1 MAPRE
6 SVVLQ
11 VFCPRATA
19 LRGRPGRK
27 YRLVRAIQ
35 IVLMGSDAATP
46 GVARRVVVG
55 PVIFPA
61 NRAMIARLATI
72 VPNATR
78 NRSVTRIFRDETPA
92 KGGPDSRRLYF

>member
-6 SVVLQ
+6 SVGLQ
-11 VFCPRATA
+11 VCGPRTTV
-19 LRGRPGRK
+19 LRDRQGRK
-27 YRLVRAIQ
+27 YRRVKAIQ

-46 GVARRVVVG
+46 AVARRVVVG

-61 NRAMIARLATI
+61 NPATIARLATI

-78 NRSVTRIFRDETPA
+78 NLSVTRIFRDETR
-92 KGGPDSRRLYF
+92 SER